1 MRFKAMAVA
10 AAASLLVSACSSR
23 PRPFAPVLDVPP
35 ADQRAFDLAQIRCAD
50 LLVKR
55 KLDKDGRLGSAGAGA
70 GAGAAVAAVGT
81 TAASAAGFY
90 GGLAVASATIILLP
104 FAVIGGAFGMSR
116 MKRTAKEKAVKQAMA
131 GCLSE
136 QGYEVSSW
144 ARMSK
149 AELAAT
155 KARLE
160 ALKVPEEPPAPAAD
174 QPTSD

>member
-1 MRFKAMAVA
+1 MRFKALGVAVG
-10 AAASLLVSACSSR
+10 ASLLVSACSSR
-23 PRPFAPVLDVPP
+23 PRPFAPVVAAPP
-35 ADQRAFDLAQIRCAD
+35 VDQRAFDLAQVRCAD
-50 LLVKR
+50 LLVKG
-55 KLDKDGRLGSAGAGA
+55 KLDKDGRLGSAGAAA

-90 GGLAVASATIILLP
+90 GGLAVASATIVLLP

-131 GCLSE
+131 GCLRE

-144 ARMSK
+144 SRMSK

-160 ALKVPEEPPAPAAD
+160 ALAVPEESAIPPAD
-174 QPTSD
+174 QPPQD